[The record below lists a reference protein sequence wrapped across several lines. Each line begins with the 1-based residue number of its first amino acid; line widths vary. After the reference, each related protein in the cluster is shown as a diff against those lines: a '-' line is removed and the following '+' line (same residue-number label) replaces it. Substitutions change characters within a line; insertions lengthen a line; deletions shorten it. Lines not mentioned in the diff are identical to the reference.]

1 MRSRLLDRRGIA
13 RTACALAVQT
23 ALMASPACGGSGGTG
38 PSPPSSSYTEYSSA
52 HFLFRHTSLD
62 TATIAQTAATVES
75 NVARITA
82 SLGVADTLRVT
93 VTLYAD
99 RAAMQEA
106 VRPVA
111 GTLPSFASGLVTGPD
126 QIHIMSPN
134 LGNVW
139 TYDRAVTSIVH
150 EFAHTVSLR
159 VNPTFANN
167 PRWLWESVAL
177 YEAGQFVDPRGLSY
191 MTSGQ
196 PPTFEQLNAIEDTR
210 VYGVGYVIAEFI
222 VTTWGEAGL
231 IALVRQNGNPVAVG
245 ATAEEFRGRWLT
257 FLRDRYGL

>member
-1 MRSRLLDRRGIA
+1 MRSRSLDRRGIA
-13 RTACALAVQT
+13 RRACALAVQA
-23 ALMASPACGGSGGTG
+23 ALLASPACGGNGGTG
-38 PSPPSSSYTEYSSA
+38 PSPPSTSYAEYTSA
-52 HFLFRHTSLD
+52 HFIFRHTPLD
-62 TATIAQTAATVES
+62 TSTIAQTAATVES
-75 NVARITA
+75 NVGRITA
-82 SLGVADTLRVT
+82 SLGAAGALRVT

-99 RAAMQEA
+99 RAALQEA
-106 VRPVA
+106 VRPVV

-126 QIHIMSPN
+126 QIHILSPN
-134 LGNVW
+134 LVNVW

-150 EFAHTVSLR
+150 EFAHTVTLR

-196 PPTFEQLNAIEDTR
+196 PPTFDQLSAIEDTR
-210 VYGVGYVIAEFI
+210 VYDVGYVIAEFI
-222 VTTWGEAGL
+222 VATWGEPGL
-231 IALVRQNGNPVAVG
+231 IALVRQNGNPAAVG
-245 ATAEEFRGRWLT
+245 AAPEEFRVRWLT

>member
-1 MRSRLLDRRGIA
+1 MRSRFLDRGGIA
-13 RTACALAVQT
+13 RRACALAVQA
-23 ALMASPACGGSGGTG
+23 ALLASPACGGSGGTG
-38 PSPPSSSYTEYSSA
+38 PSPPSTSYAEYTSA
-52 HFLFRHTSLD
+52 HFIFRHTPLD
-62 TATIAQTAATVES
+62 TSTIAQTAATVES
-75 NVARITA
+75 NVGRITA

-150 EFAHTVSLR
+150 EFAHTVTLR
-159 VNPTFANN
+159 LNPAFAND
-167 PRWLWESVAL
+167 PRWLWESIAL
-177 YEAGQFVDPRGLSY
+177 YEARQFVDPRGLAY
-191 MTSGQ
+191 MASGQ

-210 VYGVGYVIAEFI
+210 IYDLGYVIAEFI
-222 VTTWGEAGL
+222 VATWGEPGL
-231 IALVRQNGNPVAVG
+231 VALVRQHGSPSAVG

-257 FLRDRYGL
+257 FLRDLYGL